1 MKHIIMVNPVSGRKK
16 GYANALIVQKLL
28 KKNGIEA
35 EIFCSKYAGEL
46 KEVSR
51 KKAKRA
57 KTRFYSIGGDGTLN
71 EIVSGIVN
79 TNSEVVVLPCGT
91 GNDFSRISNDYRSLR
106 KIILSSLKAESSK
119 FDVIKLNNDR
129 YCINVLNAGF
139 DALVAYNLKYFR
151 GIPFLSG
158 TAKYNM
164 SIVYTLFT
172 NRNYHLKI
180 KTNKFE
186 EKSKYTLVAISNGKY
201 YGGGVVPSPEANAED
216 GKLSICKVTATNL
229 ITKLILLPKYKNC
242 EHLDLKPAYIN
253 NDIQT
258 ISIVSNKLFPLSID
272 GEVIFTNR
280 VKGEII
286 PQAVNIVKIQKD
298 NNKK

>member
-16 GYANALIVQKLL
+16 GYSNALIAQKLL

-35 EIFCSKYAGEL
+35 EIFCSEYAGHLREIAH
-46 KEVSR
+46 KNA
-51 KKAKRA
+51 KKA

-79 TNSEVVVLPCGT
+79 TSSEVVVLPCGT
-91 GNDFSRISNDYRSLR
+91 GNDFSRHSNAYQSLR
-106 KIILSSLKAESSK
+106 KIILTSITTESSK

-129 YCINVLNAGF
+129 YCINILNAGF
-139 DALVAYNLKYFR
+139 DALVAANLKHFR
-151 GIPFLSG
+151 GVPFISG
-158 TAKYNM
+158 TAKYNL

-180 KTNKFE
+180 KTDAFE
-186 EKSKYTLVAISNGKY
+186 EKSKYTLVAISNGRY
-201 YGGGVVPSPEANAED
+201 YGGGVIPSPEARADD
-216 GKLSICKVTATNL
+216 GKLSICKVNATNL

-242 EHLDLKPAYIN
+242 EHLNLRPVYMN
-253 NDIQT
+253 NDIHT
-258 ISIVSNKLFPLSID
+258 ISIVSNKLFPVSID

-280 VKGEII
+280 IKGEIQ
-286 PQAVNIVKIQKD
+286 PAAVNIVKIEKV
-298 NNKK
+298 KK

>member
-1 MKHIIMVNPVSGRKK
+1 MKHIIMANPVSGRKK
-16 GYANALIVQKLL
+16 GYQNAVIVQKLL
-28 KKNGIEA
+28 KKNGIES

-46 KEVSR
+46 TEISR

-57 KTRFYSIGGDGTLN
+57 KTRFYCIGGDGTLN

-79 TNSEVVVLPCGT
+79 TSSEVVVLHCGT
-91 GNDFSRISNDYRSLR
+91 GNDFSRHINHYRSLR
-106 KIILSSLKAESSK
+106 KIVLTSIKSESSK
-119 FDVIKLNNDR
+119 FDIIKLNNNR

-139 DALVAYNLKYFR
+139 DALVAYNIKYFR
-151 GIPFLSG
+151 NIPFLSG
-158 TAKYNM
+158 TAKYNL

-172 NRNYHLKI
+172 NKNYHLKI
-180 KTNKFE
+180 KTNEFE
-186 EKSKYTLVAISNGKY
+186 EKSKYTLVAVYNGKY
-201 YGGGVVPSPEANAED
+201 YGGGVVPSPEARADD

-258 ISIVSNKLFPLSID
+258 VSIVSNKLFPLSID

-280 VKGEII
+280 VRAEIL
-286 PQAVNIVKIQKD
+286 PNAVNIVKIQ
-298 NNKK
+298 